1 MKSKA
6 PDADKDAAPKS
17 GADTKSDKADKSD
30 KKDKADKGDATDKAK
45 GKSDASEKGE
55 KAEKSDKADKG
66 DAEKKAGK
74 EIFFIQTGSFQNQ
87 AEADNLKARIA
98 LLGLEAVVQARNLPD
113 KGTWYRVRLGPYSS
127 VDELNTIRGALN
139 QNGID
144 TVMVRVQPTD
154 KQ

>member
-1 MKSKA
+1 MVEMKLIIARPSPYA
-6 PDADKDAAPKS
+6 R
-17 GADTKSDKADKSD
+17 
-30 KKDKADKGDATDKAK
+30 
-45 GKSDASEKGE
+45 
-55 KAEKSDKADKG
+55 
-66 DAEKKAGK
+66 
-74 EIFFIQTGSFQNQ
+74 
-87 AEADNLKARIA
+87 KARIA